1 MTTLLLAAD
10 APCASA
16 RVIIPPSAPTF
27 VDDAERVAWIVT
39 EFDRRTAAMPGI
51 KRSDV
56 LRDVMLRAFGLS
68 LSELASRSRKAK
80 LSERR
85 QQFACLMRLL
95 TNTSYEKIGV
105 MIDRDHATV
114 MPAVRKHRD
123 QFERLIAIARASR

>member
-10 APCASA
+10 APRASA
-16 RVIIPPSAPTF
+16 RVIPSSTPMFA
-27 VDDAERVAWIVT
+27 DDAERVAWIVT

-51 KRSDV
+51 KRSDI

-68 LSELASRSRKAK
+68 LSELASRSRRAK

-95 TNTSYEKIGV
+95 TNTSFEVIGAMV
-105 MIDRDHATV
+105 GRDYSTIIF
-114 MPAVRKHRD
+114 AVKKYRAP
-123 QFERLIAIARASR
+123 FERLIAVARCAR